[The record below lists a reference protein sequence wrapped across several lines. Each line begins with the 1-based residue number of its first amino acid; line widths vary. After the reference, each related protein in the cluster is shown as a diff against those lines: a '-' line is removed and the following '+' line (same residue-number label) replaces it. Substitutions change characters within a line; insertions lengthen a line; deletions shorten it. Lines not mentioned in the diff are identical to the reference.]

1 MSHTDD
7 ACELRV
13 RCVLTRDALC
23 ADVLSGRL
31 YWVDSKLHTLSS
43 IGVNGDGRH
52 TLIQDEQKLG
62 HPLAL
67 AVFEVRGAAAET

>member
-1 MSHTDD
+1 M
-7 ACELRV
+7 R
-13 RCVLTRDALC
+13 RVLTC
-23 ADVLSGRL
+23 DVLCSDASSGRL

-52 TLIQDEQKLG
+52 TLIRDEQKLP

-67 AVFEVRGAAAET
+67 AVFEVRAVGRVT